1 MSSDNR
7 KPRAIAIAKAEA
19 QQTAQM
25 QRLAAICIGAVAAIA
40 ALAFMIAG

>member
-1 MSSDNR
+1 MTSHNR

-25 QRLAAICIGAVAAIA
+25 QILAVISIGAVAAIA